1 MLLPSPTAEATGKKL
16 LGFSA
21 SRSSRHRHRRLS
33 VQTAAPSLSAAGEEG
48 LAPPAAP
55 PCCSGGSA
63 FALGVYPPNAMN
75 RNRKRRKRKRRG
87 DERAAACVPSP
98 SSASFDRDVFPVL
111 LAAVRTTRQTGS
123 SSSPPAALAARLLR
137 RVLSRS
143 PQTLS
148 PLPRSLVA
156 LLPLLLSSRWVR
168 VRTSQTPPPC
178 ALHPCPSEC

>member
-1 MLLPSPTAEATGKKL
+1 MAEWSNSVRPIQWRCHWL
-16 LGFSA
+16 EL
-21 SRSSRHRHRRLS
+21 RMRELSSQVSKYDR
-33 VQTAAPSLSAAGEEG
+33 E
-48 LAPPAAP
+48 LALINKQKESKQAVSKANGTM
-55 PCCSGGSA
+55 SESMQMHKGHGNSI
-63 FALGVYPPNAMN
+63 M
-75 RNRKRRKRKRRG
+75 KRRKRKRRG
-87 DERAAACVPSP
+87 DERAAACAPSP
-98 SSASFDRDVFPVL
+98 SSTSFDRDVFPVL
-111 LAAVRTTRQTGS
+111 LAAVRTTRQTSS